1 MKKLILISIICFL
14 ASPAFADENV
24 CGPGQDGYLVWINC
38 PSDTNYSTPD
48 WVVPEDF
55 IREIVRDEIEKQ
67 EGDLTAYGS
76 DGQLVEALTRKRVSG
91 DEIVEYDKNRMIK
104 HIRKIRQELEKIEII
119 IRRGD

>member
-1 MKKLILISIICFL
+1 MKKLILISVICFL
-14 ASPAFADENV
+14 VSPAMADENV
-24 CGPGQDGYLVWINC
+24 CGPGDDGYLVWINC
-38 PSDTNYSTPD
+38 PDTSSYEP
-48 WVVPEDF
+48 
-55 IREIVRDEIEKQ
+55 
-67 EGDLTAYGS
+67 